1 MDKNRLEAFSDG
13 VLAIIITIM
22 VLELKIP
29 HNPTWQ
35 TYLDAYPI
43 FLSYALSFILVGLF
57 WSSHHHLFHSTTKVD
72 NKVLWWNMLTLF
84 CQSLIP
90 FATATMGE
98 NHFTSITVT
107 VYALILAIG
116 TIAYIF
122 LVNSLCRL
130 HGHNSGFSKTYK
142 GHTKSYFTIGVNLL
156 SALIA
161 FVGFP
166 KIAFLIISLTAL
178 SWFLP
183 NHIIDNFH
191 KKNKK

>member
-22 VLELKIP
+22 VLELKVP

-35 TYLDAYPI
+35 TYLDEYPV

-57 WSSHHHLFHSTTKVD
+57 WSSHHHLFHNTTKVD
-72 NKVLWWNMLTLF
+72 NKVLWWNMFALF
-84 CQSLIP
+84 WQSLIP

-107 VYALILAIG
+107 VYALVLAIG

-130 HGHNSGFSKTYK
+130 HGHNSEFSKTYK
-142 GHTKSYFTIGVNLL
+142 GHNKSYLTIGLNLF
-156 SALIA
+156 SAFIA
-161 FVGFP
+161 FIGFP
-166 KIAFLIISLTAL
+166 KIAFLIISLAAL

-183 NHIIDNFH
+183 NHIVSGFQT
-191 KKNKK
+191 KNKK